1 MARFTVPQY
10 ITVHLGAPD
19 APAENVR
26 VPFIDYVKNVAS
38 SEIYP
43 TWPENA
49 LRANMYAQIS
59 FALNRVYS
67 EWYRSRGYDFDITSS
82 TQYDQKFVKGRD
94 IFDSVSKIADEIF
107 NDYIVRQDMVQPLFA
122 QYCNGT
128 TVTCRGLSQW
138 GTVSLAEE
146 GLTPYE
152 ILQYYYGDDI
162 TIVFNAPTAPTLPS
176 YPGFPLKRGSIGEDV
191 RTLQRQ
197 LNRVSR
203 NYPSIRPE
211 LALDGYFGA
220 NTEQTVK
227 KFQTTFNLD
236 VDGVV
241 GKATWYKVKA
251 IFNAVKRIA
260 DIQSE
265 GLTLSEVDRIF
276 RELLRLGDTG
286 IDVQNLQYYLAVVA
300 YFDNSIP
307 APVENGV
314 FDPQTEAAV
323 RAFQAS
329 EGLREDGIVGR
340 DTWGALIRRYDALLA
355 SLPDLLGDDAAY
367 VYPGRFLSLGS
378 TGEPVLELQKLINRA
393 AASDPS
399 IPSVAEDGVYGE
411 ETEKAIRVIQQKN
424 GLDVTGVT
432 GLTTWETVVRLA
444 TGKGT

>member
-82 TQYDQKFVKGRD
+82 TRYDQKFVKGRD

-107 NDYIVRQDMVQPLFA
+107 NDYIVRQGMVQPLFA

-307 APVENGV
+307 VPVENGV

-393 AASDPS
+393 ASSDPS

-424 GLDVTGVT
+424 GLAVTGVT

>member
-10 ITVHLGAPD
+10 ITVHLGAPE

-82 TQYDQKFVKGRD
+82 TRYDQKFVKGRD

-107 NDYIVRQDMVQPLFA
+107 NDYIVRQGMVQPLFA

-424 GLDVTGVT
+424 GLAVTGVT